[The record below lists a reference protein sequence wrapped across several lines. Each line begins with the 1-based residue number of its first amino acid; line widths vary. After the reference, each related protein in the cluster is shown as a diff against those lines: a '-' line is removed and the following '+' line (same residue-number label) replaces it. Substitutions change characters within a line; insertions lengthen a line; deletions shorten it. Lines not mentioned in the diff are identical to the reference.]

1 MELDAYLAYHQR
13 RFDYICGLAQRLKP
27 SRASL
32 VLDVGP
38 GPMTKQLNTYYD
50 VVWSLGFEHTAVY
63 SAAEGGRRHITFDLN
78 RANDPAAWVPMPKF
92 DLIVFSEVIEHVQV
106 RHEDVL
112 TFLGR
117 SLTPDGLILC
127 TTPNVAAFHKRLRG
141 VAGLTP
147 WHRWESG
154 HVTEFSKADLVE
166 IGRRAGLQTRFH
178 AFANYFGFAGSP
190 LRRDIV
196 KVIDSVTGLV
206 PTLRRGQVIVY
217 AH

>member
-1 MELDAYLAYHQR
+1 MELNTYLAYHQR
-13 RFDYICGLAQRLKP
+13 RFDYICEVAQRFKP

-38 GPMTKQLNTYYD
+38 GPMTKQLNDLYD
-50 VVWSLGFEHTAVY
+50 VVWSLGFEHTAIFDGTDV
-63 SAAEGGRRHITFDLN
+63 SQRHITFDLDLSH
-78 RANDPAAWVPMPKF
+78 DPAAWVPMPKF
-92 DLIVFSEVIEHVQV
+92 DLIVFSEVIEHVHV
-106 RHEDVL
+106 SHEEVL
-112 TFLGR
+112 AFLGH
-117 SLTPDGLILC
+117 SLAPEGLILC

-154 HVTEFSKADLVE
+154 HITEFTKADLIE

-178 AFANYFGFAGSP
+178 AFANYFGFDGTP
-190 LRRDIV
+190 LRRGIV
-196 KVIDSVTGLV
+196 SAIDGVTGLV
-206 PTLRRGQVIVY
+206 PTLRRGQLIVY